1 MVLIIGGAY
10 QGKLEFAKETL
21 GITDVYTCN
30 DDEIDFSKDCIYKI
44 EEFTV
49 HHPDPVTYF

>member
-30 DDEIDFSKDCIYKI
+30 DDEIDFSKDCIYHF
-44 EEFTV
+44 EFHSDGAAWNGQT
-49 HHPDPVTYF
+49 